1 MHFVIFNLN
10 NCFQFSGTFELC
22 VTFCSCSGVLALV
35 GKVDFTVMHL
45 SSGTANFPSTWSFS
59 SSQPCIGSGARQVK
73 KHLYW
78 WLLSSFKFCFY
89 LVDFDQ
95 HEQQAINILKIILYF
110 PVFSIFRKSFSR
122 DDMDHA
128 CYLPR
133 ICCCSCYHRW
143 ICSFHC
149 TSILQIF
156 KLLSIQIRYFNIF

>member
-45 SSGTANFPSTWSFS
+45 SSGTASFPSTWSFS

-110 PVFSIFRKSFSR
+110 SSVQHIPQVLQQRRHGPCVLPSQNMLLLLLPSLDLFFSLYVNL
-122 DDMDHA
+122 A
-128 CYLPR
+128 NL
-133 ICCCSCYHRW
+133 
-143 ICSFHC
+143 
-149 TSILQIF
+149 
-156 KLLSIQIRYFNIF
+156 